1 MLFPE
6 KENFVRRKTQGR
18 NGHCGILLQPWANGV
33 SFWIQKPPSLPAV
46 LPHPSFFFLQSRL
59 PPSGCCRLPLFFGI
73 RPLPPPPSGCFYV
86 ATHACTRLLSKRS
99 YGATPEFGKWC
110 AKCVR
115 PWPTVCKPVPRLWVT
130 ALASVFHDLYG
141 ACLSRLSPTLWCIPP
156 RQPFIRVVPITAGVW
171 HSPKSK
177 TSPLRRATDAKRR

>member
-1 MLFPE
+1 MVTVAYYFNLGPTAFLSGSRSPLP
-6 KENFVRRKTQGR
+6 FRLSSPT
-18 NGHCGILLQPWANGV
+18 LL
-33 SFWIQKPPSLPAV
+33 SFFSNPGC
-46 LPHPSFFFLQSRL
+46 PHPAAVAFLCFSGSA
-59 PPSGCCRLPLFFGI
+59 PS
-73 RPLPPPPSGCFYV
+73 PPPSGCFYV